1 MKKKFYR
8 VQENKILCGVCT
20 GVAEYFDIDVTI
32 VRILWAMAVLLGGS
46 GILLYIVIA
55 LIAPMKPIDY
65 YSEDPNSLNNTSNHS
80 DSDE

>member
-65 YSEDPNSLNNTSNHS
+65 YSENTNNSNNTPNYP

>member
-1 MKKKFYR
+1 
-8 VQENKILCGVCT
+8 
-20 GVAEYFDIDVTI
+20 
-32 VRILWAMAVLLGGS
+32 MAVLLGGS

-65 YSEDPNSLNNTSNHS
+65 YSEDTNSSNNTPNYP

>member
-8 VQENKILCGVCT
+8 VQVNKILCGVCT

-65 YSEDPNSLNNTSNHS
+65 YPEDPNSLNNTSNHS

>member
-1 MKKKFYR
+1 MCKRIKFFA
-8 VQENKILCGVCT
+8 VVCT
-20 GVAEYFDIDVTI
+20 GIAEYFDIDVTI

-65 YSEDPNSLNNTSNHS
+65 YSEDTNNSNNTPNYP